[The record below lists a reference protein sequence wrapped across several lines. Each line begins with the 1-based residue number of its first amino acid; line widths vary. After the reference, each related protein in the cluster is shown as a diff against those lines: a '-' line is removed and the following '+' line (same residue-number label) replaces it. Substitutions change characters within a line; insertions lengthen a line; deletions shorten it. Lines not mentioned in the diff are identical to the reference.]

1 MFVYKQG
8 LHFNFI
14 LQDPDFEFEILEFLN
29 NGFAPHA
36 NLPENAPKRKKRPL
50 ELTNAPAYKVRG
62 GPYEDA

>member
-1 MFVYKQG
+1 MFVYNQG

-14 LQDPDFEFEILEFLN
+14 LQVSLPVLEFLN

-50 ELTNAPAYKVRG
+50 QLTNPPAYKVRDV
-62 GPYEDA
+62 PYEDD